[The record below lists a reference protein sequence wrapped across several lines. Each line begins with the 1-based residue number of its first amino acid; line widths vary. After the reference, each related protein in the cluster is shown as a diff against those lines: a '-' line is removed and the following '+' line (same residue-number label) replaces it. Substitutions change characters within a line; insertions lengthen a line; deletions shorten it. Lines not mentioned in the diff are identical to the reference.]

1 MQKITIAGNVGKDAV
16 LKQVSGEDVAEFT
29 VAVSNGRDKEPT
41 WYSCTVWGKRS
52 KSVQFTKG
60 TRITLDGRL
69 STRVY
74 EGKAYLSVNVSDFTL
89 QGGGQ
94 RSDSAELRQS
104 GGGLSGG
111 GSAPSSDDDIP
122 F

>member
-16 LKQVSGEDVAEFT
+16 LKQVSGEDVAEFS

-94 RSDSAELRQS
+94 RSE
-104 GGGLSGG
+104 
-111 GSAPSSDDDIP
+111 GSEKIPDTDHAGPPVSSDEIP